1 MSGRLV
7 PIATAG
13 AALEALNGGPDAG
26 RRMHRGNDGGQ
37 GMSERVVSIES
48 TRDLAAQWS
57 RGSDPTLRM
66 AVCKTATTEGAA

>member
-37 GMSERVVSIES
+37 GMSERVVSIVPA
-48 TRDLAAQWS
+48 RVPAAGS
-57 RGSDPTLRM
+57 SGGSDPALR
-66 AVCKTATTEGAA
+66 AAFRYTAMTEVAA